1 MRSTSVWDTSQF
13 SASSFIPR
21 SPSDKYFGVTLWQL
35 QGVTLTLRTTQILP
49 SVCDFPFPQM
59 PNEERLS
66 SLKSYPDPHMK
77 VGIAALKTSYLC
89 LAPNSSFVGHT
100 SVAAFQLTN
109 WGLSLHQAT
118 TKVHSAISGL
128 SGLFAELLC
137 QLRKQSSCALP
148 GSCLPVQSCW
158 WHTKEHLSSPVGSL
172 KWRYSRSKNT
182 SSQLAIWYQYF

>member
-21 SPSDKYFGVTLWQL
+21 SPSDEYFGVTLWQL

-66 SLKSYPDPHMK
+66 CLKSHPDPHMK

-128 SGLFAELLC
+128 SGLLLNSSASWGSKAAAHCLAAASPCRAADGTRRSICQVLWDPWNGGTAEV
-137 QLRKQSSCALP
+137 RTPAAS
-148 GSCLPVQSCW
+148 
-158 WHTKEHLSSPVGSL
+158 
-172 KWRYSRSKNT
+172 
-182 SSQLAIWYQYF
+182 